1 MKLSEHKNKWTHR
14 NRFSLESQ
22 IEIADTYILV
32 LEVDCKWLGER
43 VAQLEE
49 ENELVKLL
57 VTSRVKGE
65 WPDGMNGD
73 PDDWEEW
80 SLQLYGHEAGDLL
93 LGQEAW
99 DHIVR
104 GLKQEPE

>member
-1 MKLSEHKNKWTHR
+1 MKLSKKYP
-14 NRFSLESQ
+14 
-22 IEIADTYILV
+22 EIWGCLPADDPKEEEIT
-32 LEVDCKWLGER
+32 EE

-49 ENELVKLL
+49 ENELFKLL
-57 VTSRVKGE
+57 VTGRVKGD

-104 GLKQEPE
+104 GLKRDALLTE

>member
-1 MKLSEHKNKWTHR
+1 MKLSEELKQWGYHA
-14 NRFSLESQ
+14 SLSEGGLKQ
-22 IEIADTYILV
+22 H
-32 LEVDCKWLGER
+32 LEMSEK
-43 VAQLEE
+43 AAKLEE

-80 SLQLYGHEAGDLL
+80 SLQLYGREAGDLL

-99 DHIVR
+99 DHIAR